1 MLSGRTVFYYIS
13 NHIKALDNGDC
24 IMPEV
29 SVRGRRLA
37 YEVQPVGLDKSSLS
51 VVFIHGSGGDRE
63 DWRAQLDGLPQVANV
78 IALELPGHGESDPPG
93 EATVEA
99 YAHWVTDFVD
109 AMGLQA
115 VMLVG
120 CSLGS
125 AITQWI
131 ALFAPKTWLVGIGL
145 VGAGA
150 RLRVH
155 PAFLDGLRQD
165 KQKALAMLSDFCLS
179 PATGEPIRER
189 LREKYLK
196 TSAELVH
203 GDLSACNEFDVMDSV
218 HKVRLP
224 TWILVG
230 EDDRLTPVKYAR
242 YLHETIEGSRLG
254 VVPQAG
260 HLVMME
266 RPEEFNRLLAEFLT
280 ELNG

>member
-1 MLSGRTVFYYIS
+1 
-13 NHIKALDNGDC
+13 
-24 IMPEV
+24 MPQV

-37 YEVQPVGLDKSSLS
+37 YEVQPVGLDKSSLT

-99 YAHWVTDFVD
+99 YAQWVADFVD
-109 AMGLQA
+109 AMDLQT

-131 ALFAPKTWLVGIGL
+131 ALFSPKTWLVGIGL

-155 PAFLDGLRQD
+155 PAFLEGLRQD

-179 PATGEPIRER
+179 PATGEPLRER

-203 GDLSACNEFDVMDSV
+203 GDLSACNEFDVMDSI
-218 HKVRLP
+218 HKLRLP

-230 EDDRLTPVKYAR
+230 EDDQLTPVKYAR
-242 YLHETIEGSRLG
+242 YLHEVIAGSRLG
-254 VVPQAG
+254 IVPQAG

-266 RPEEFNRLLAEFLT
+266 RPEEFNRLLAEFLP

>member
-1 MLSGRTVFYYIS
+1 MLSELSFITFP

-29 SVRGRRLA
+29 SIRGRRLA

-63 DWRAQLDGLPQVANV
+63 DWRAQLDGLPQVANI

-99 YAHWVTDFVD
+99 YARWVVDFVD
-109 AMGLQA
+109 AMGFQK
-115 VMLVG
+115 VVLVG

-131 ALFAPKTWLVGIGL
+131 ALFSPKTWLVGIGL

-155 PAFLDGLRQD
+155 PRFSMAFDRINKRRWLCSPTFVFLLR
-165 KQKALAMLSDFCLS
+165 
-179 PATGEPIRER
+179 PG
-189 LREKYLK
+189 
-196 TSAELVH
+196 
-203 GDLSACNEFDVMDSV
+203 
-218 HKVRLP
+218 
-224 TWILVG
+224 
-230 EDDRLTPVKYAR
+230 
-242 YLHETIEGSRLG
+242 
-254 VVPQAG
+254 
-260 HLVMME
+260 
-266 RPEEFNRLLAEFLT
+266 NRFAKD
-280 ELNG
+280 

>member
-1 MLSGRTVFYYIS
+1 
-13 NHIKALDNGDC
+13 
-24 IMPEV
+24 MPEV
-29 SVRGRRLA
+29 YVKGRRLA

-131 ALFAPKTWLVGIGL
+131 ALFAPKTWLAGIGL

-155 PAFLDGLRQD
+155 PAILDGLRQD
-165 KQKALAMLSDFCLS
+165 KQQALAMLSDFCLS

>member
-1 MLSGRTVFYYIS
+1 MLSELSFIS
-13 NHIKALDNGDC
+13 FPNHIKALDNGDC

-99 YAHWVTDFVD
+99 YARWVVDFVD
-109 AMGLQA
+109 AMGFQK
-115 VMLVG
+115 VVLVG

-131 ALFAPKTWLVGIGL
+131 ALFSPKTWLVGIGL

-179 PATGEPIRER
+179 PATGEPLRER

-196 TSAELVH
+196 TSAELVR
-203 GDLSACNEFDVMDSV
+203 GDLSACNEFDVMDSI
-218 HKVRLP
+218 HEVRLP

-230 EDDRLTPVKYAR
+230 EDDQLTPVKFSR
-242 YLHETIEGSRLG
+242 YLHETIEGSRLA

>member
-1 MLSGRTVFYYIS
+1 
-13 NHIKALDNGDC
+13 
-24 IMPEV
+24 MPEV

-37 YEVQPVGLDKSSLS
+37 YEVQPLGLDKSSLS

-93 EATVEA
+93 EATVED
-99 YAHWVTDFVD
+99 YAQWVMDFVD

-131 ALFAPKTWLVGIGL
+131 ALYTPKTWLVGIGL

-165 KQKALAMLSDFCLS
+165 KQNALAMLADFCLS
-179 PATGEPIRER
+179 PATGEQLREK

-203 GDLSACNEFDVMDSV
+203 GDLSACNEFDVMDSIR
-218 HKVRLP
+218 KVRLP

-230 EDDRLTPVKYAR
+230 EDDRLTPAKYAR
-242 YLHETIEGSRLG
+242 YLHEAIEGSRLA

-260 HLVMME
+260 HLAMME

>member
-1 MLSGRTVFYYIS
+1 
-13 NHIKALDNGDC
+13 
-24 IMPEV
+24 MPEV

-37 YEVQPVGLDKSSLS
+37 YEVQPVGLDKSSLT

-63 DWRAQLDGLPQVANV
+63 DWRAQLDGLPQIANV

-99 YAHWVTDFVD
+99 YAQWVADFVD
-109 AMGLQA
+109 VMGLQT

-131 ALFAPKTWLVGIGL
+131 ALFSPKTWLVGIGL

-155 PAFLDGLRQD
+155 PAFLEGLRQD

-179 PATGEPIRER
+179 PATGEPLRER

-203 GDLSACNEFDVMDSV
+203 GDLSACNEFDVMDSI
-218 HKVRLP
+218 HKLRLP

-230 EDDRLTPVKYAR
+230 EDDQLTPVKYAR
-242 YLHETIEGSRLG
+242 YLHEVIAGSRLG

-280 ELNG
+280 ELDG

>member
-1 MLSGRTVFYYIS
+1 
-13 NHIKALDNGDC
+13 
-24 IMPEV
+24 MPEV

-37 YEVQPVGLDKSSLS
+37 YEVQPLGLDKSSLS

-63 DWRAQLDGLPQVANV
+63 DWRAQLDGLPQFANV

-99 YAHWVTDFVD
+99 YAQWVADFVD
-109 AMGLQA
+109 AMGLQT

-131 ALFAPKTWLVGIGL
+131 ALFTPKTWLVGIGL
-145 VGAGA
+145 VGSGA

-155 PAFLDGLRQD
+155 PAFIEGLRQD
-165 KQKALAMLSDFCLS
+165 KQKALAMLADYSLS
-179 PATGEPIRER
+179 PATGGPLRER

-196 TSAELVH
+196 TSAELVY
-203 GDLSACNEFDVMDSV
+203 GDLSACKEFDVMDSI
-218 HKVRLP
+218 HEVRLP

-230 EDDRLTPVKYAR
+230 EDDRLTPVKFSR
-242 YLHETIEGSRLG
+242 YLHEAIEGSRLA

-266 RPEEFNRLLAEFLT
+266 RPEEFNRLLAEFLI
-280 ELNG
+280 ELKG